1 MKIKRQSPQ
10 RLPRVFGFKSS
21 NISVLERVPKQRN
34 REVIPTRRI
43 MIHPA
48 GPARFDREIGIAFA
62 KHGQRWAVRRVP
74 VCLTPVGHEVEPRR
88 PFVIVDLTIVN
99 AVIAH
104 TGRAFRASATLH
116 SQH

>member
-1 MKIKRQSPQ
+1 MGRQAAMRPLTAAARAGSEKEESGGDSQ
-10 RLPRVFGFKSS
+10 AG
-21 NISVLERVPKQRN
+21 
-34 REVIPTRRI
+34 RI

-62 KHGQRWAVRRVP
+62 KHDQRRAVRRVP

-88 PFVIVDLTIVN
+88 PFVIVDLPIVN

-104 TGRAFRASATLH
+104 AGRAFRASATLH